1 VPLHQVPRDSRLS
14 DFEAE
19 LQQLAMDA
27 GSAPERVIQA
37 HLIDQRPELRL
48 DLRAPSSIPRFP
60 SPVTAKPSSM
70 PAHQRLWPDDVK
82 NLQYRREPAI
92 QLDEEQAIAVG
103 QPNPA
108 PALPPQYDQLLPK
121 RRILRLKPR
130 LRSERRDQ
138 HGQNEAE
145 VPDHPIS
152 LRDSVRTSME

>member
-1 VPLHQVPRDSRLS
+1 MIAQKCPPALARRPAVPLHHIPRDSRLS

-70 PAHQRLWPDDVK
+70 PAHPRLWPDDVK

-92 QLDEEQAIAVG
+92 QLDEEQATAVG

-108 PALPPQYDQLLPK
+108 PGTSAAIRSVAAEAPHSPP
-121 RRILRLKPR
+121 
-130 LRSERRDQ
+130 
-138 HGQNEAE
+138 EAA
-145 VPDHPIS
+145 PSI
-152 LRDSVRTSME
+152 

>member
-1 VPLHQVPRDSRLS
+1 MH
-14 DFEAE
+14 
-19 LQQLAMDA
+19 
-27 GSAPERVIQA
+27 GRVFV
-37 HLIDQRPELRL
+37 QRPVRPNAIIVACIGAQH
-48 DLRAPSSIPRFP
+48 APQ
-60 SPVTAKPSSM
+60 M
-70 PAHQRLWPDDVK
+70 PDDVK

-121 RRILRLKPR
+121 LRILRLKPR